1 MVHLEALYAGSVL
14 TGIAI
19 SWMVLD
25 HDVTSNLILLIPSL
39 VALGL
44 IAHFPESQEEK
55 SDIEST
61 AEEPLLRQAQT
72 V

>member
-39 VALGL
+39 VDRRQ
-44 IAHFPESQEEK
+44 IAHFPEYQEER
-55 SDIEST
+55 SDIELT
-61 AEEPLLRQAQT
+61 ADEAQT